1 MRWLPWLCC
10 AVLCACT
17 TDWGNAEE
25 RFTRAYA
32 EILVVRQTV
41 ADSAQAAAQVEQIL
55 HRYGYPDEP
64 AFRRQF
70 LEFARRD
77 PALLRR
83 IFDSA
88 SARAEL
94 LLDSL
99 RRQ

>member
-10 AVLCACT
+10 AVLCGCAS
-17 TDWGNAEE
+17 DWGDAQE
-25 RFTRAYA
+25 RFARAYA

-41 ADSAQAAAQVEQIL
+41 ADSIQANAQVEQIL
-55 HRYGYPDEP
+55 RRYGYHNE
-64 AFRRQF
+64 AEFRNQF

-77 PALLRR
+77 PVLLRR

-88 SARAEL
+88 STQAEL